1 MGESSQLSRAYGLP
15 NIHESPSAAP
25 QQQSAARN
33 AGRSMKPLVTPFY
46 IPSSHTETLGSPVS
60 ASGSDHSPYA
70 SQIRPV
76 PRDGFTPSQ
85 DLGKSNSSVQ
95 EQVEM
100 EQFSNFPPAISP
112 FAPCGSTQPIRED
125 DRQMW
130 PTHGTQGIRWAK
142 SEHASPIEDPET
154 PGLKLRRSSLKT
166 CELGETGL
174 GFPGCFVLVPT
185 ADSPPDSESQSGDG
199 PEPSLVSAKKSVR
212 RPMEEAE
219 RAAIKLNRKLG
230 VCLRCKI
237 FKERCRG
244 GFPCD
249 RCRSLRHWK
258 NICVSAHFAHRSIFS
273 RGLWKARLVPSLRNV
288 AEWVPLDPNSMEYIL
303 VSNGHPPSIS
313 VAVQQFKPA
322 DPALLDHV
330 LWRELRKTDFAR
342 IPSTAIAVSSEI
354 PFDKLDVYFGDH
366 ILPLVTEIQMLAGSQ
381 AHEQTFAQTLRAACD
396 YSSANPE
403 NGYLVRKA
411 LRLWAAQIIY
421 FKGVWRIS
429 GQNKV
434 GMFPIQDPRS
444 KLYGITPLPR
454 LANQQLDARVEEWMA
469 QREQGL
475 LTELQTKIFKRNST
489 DWFTIYLTLFVILST
504 LEMDT
509 WSLKTWAADS
519 KDLLDRI
526 EAMDLRHPNEARRAW
541 LWPLADNPETLV
553 ERNTFLTE
561 TLVAHFRSVTKGF
574 VPFTLDWY
582 SDQAVVMAGG
592 EQYALEYMRTIGQQV
607 KASDRQLRERI
618 VAGYSREDINSLKLS
633 YSAKL
638 MVGED
643 S

>member
-1 MGESSQLSRAYGLP
+1 MGESS
-15 NIHESPSAAP
+15 
-25 QQQSAARN
+25 ARN

-46 IPSSHTETLGSPVS
+46 IAPSHPETLGSPV
-60 ASGSDHSPYA
+60 SGSDHSPYA
-70 SQIRPV
+70 SQIRPTSH
-76 PRDGFTPSQ
+76 DGFTPSQ
-85 DLGKSNSSVQ
+85 GAGKSNNSVPD
-95 EQVEM
+95 QVEM
-100 EQFSNFPPAISP
+100 EQFGNFPPAISP
-112 FAPCGSTQPIRED
+112 LSSYSSAQPIRED

-130 PTHGTQGIRWAK
+130 PAHRTQGIRWAK

-154 PGLKLRRSSLKT
+154 PSPKLRRSSLKT

-174 GFPGCFVLVPT
+174 GFPGCYVLVPT
-185 ADSPPDSESQSGDG
+185 ADSPPDSGSQSGDG
-199 PEPSLVSAKKSVR
+199 PEPSLVSAKKNVR

-273 RGLWKARLVPSLRNV
+273 RGLWKARLVPSMHNV
-288 AEWVPLDPNSMEYIL
+288 AEWIPLPSSSVEYIH
-303 VSNGHPPSIS
+303 VSNGYPPSIV
-313 VAVQQFKPA
+313 VAVQRFRPI
-322 DPALLDHV
+322 DSVLLDHI
-330 LWRELRKTDFAR
+330 LWRESRKTDFAR
-342 IPSTAIAVSSEI
+342 IPSAAVAVSSEI
-354 PFDKLDVYFGDH
+354 PFDKLDGYFDDH
-366 ILPLVTEIQMLAGSQ
+366 IFPLVTEIHSLAGSQ
-381 AHEQTFAQTLRAACD
+381 VHEQTFAQTLRAASD

-421 FKGVWRIS
+421 FKGVWRIN
-429 GQNKV
+429 GPNKV
-434 GMFPIQDPRS
+434 GMFPIQDPKS
-444 KLYGITPLPR
+444 KVYGITPLPR

-469 QREQGL
+469 QTEQEL
-475 LTELQTKIFKRNST
+475 LTDLQTKIFKRNST
-489 DWFTIYLTLFVILST
+489 DWFTIYLTLFITLST

-519 KDLLDRI
+519 KDLLYRI
-526 EAMDLRHPNEARRAW
+526 ETMNLRNPSEVRKAW
-541 LWPLADNPETLV
+541 LWPLSDNPETLV
-553 ERNTFLTE
+553 QRNTFLTE

-607 KASDRQLRERI
+607 KVSDRQLRERI
-618 VAGYSREDINSLKLS
+618 LAEYSREDIDSLKFS

-643 S
+643 L

>member
-1 MGESSQLSRAYGLP
+1 MPPILNGAGESAT
-15 NIHESPSAAP
+15 
-25 QQQSAARN
+25 RN
-33 AGRSMKPLVTPFY
+33 ASRSMKPLVTPFY
-46 IPSSHTETLGSPVS
+46 IASSHTETLGSPVS
-60 ASGSDHSPYA
+60 VSGSDHYA
-70 SQIRPV
+70 PQIRPA
-76 PRDGFTPSQ
+76 PHDGFTPGQ
-85 DLGKSNSSVQ
+85 DMGKSNSSVR
-95 EQVEM
+95 EQVEL
-100 EQFSNFPPAISP
+100 EQFSNFSPAVPPLASSYS
-112 FAPCGSTQPIRED
+112 STQPTRED

-130 PTHGTQGIRWAK
+130 PAHRTQGIRWAK

-154 PGLKLRRSSLKT
+154 PSPKLRRSSLKT

-174 GFPGCFVLVPT
+174 GFPGCYVLVPT

-273 RGLWKARLVPSLRNV
+273 RGLWKARLVPSLRNI
-288 AEWVPLDPNSMEYIL
+288 AEWVPLASNPIEYIR
-303 VSNGHPPSIS
+303 VSNGYAPSIAI
-313 VAVQQFKPA
+313 AVQRFRPV
-322 DPALLDHV
+322 DSALLDHV

-342 IPSTAIAVSSEI
+342 IPSTAVAVSSDI
-354 PFDKLDVYFGDH
+354 PSDKLDVYFGDH

-381 AHEQTFAQTLRAACD
+381 VHERTFAQTLRAAYD
-396 YSSANPE
+396 YSLANLE

-434 GMFPIQDPRS
+434 GMFPIQDPKS
-444 KLYGITPLPR
+444 KIYGIIPLPR
-454 LANQQLDARVEEWMA
+454 LANQQLDARVEEWTA
-469 QREQGL
+469 QTEQEL

-489 DWFTIYLTLFVILST
+489 DWFTIYLTLFITLST

-509 WSLKTWAADS
+509 WNLKTWATDS
-519 KDLLDRI
+519 KNLLGRI
-526 EAMDLRHPNEARRAW
+526 ETMDLRNPSEARKAW
-541 LWPLADNPETLV
+541 LWPLADNPGTLV

-574 VPFTLDWY
+574 APFTLDWY

-592 EQYALEYMRTIGQQV
+592 EQHALEYMRSIGQQV

-618 VAGYSREDINSLKLS
+618 VAEYSREDINSLVFS

>member
-1 MGESSQLSRAYGLP
+1 
-15 NIHESPSAAP
+15 
-25 QQQSAARN
+25 
-33 AGRSMKPLVTPFY
+33 
-46 IPSSHTETLGSPVS
+46 
-60 ASGSDHSPYA
+60 
-70 SQIRPV
+70 
-76 PRDGFTPSQ
+76 
-85 DLGKSNSSVQ
+85 
-95 EQVEM
+95 
-100 EQFSNFPPAISP
+100 
-112 FAPCGSTQPIRED
+112 
-125 DRQMW
+125 
-130 PTHGTQGIRWAK
+130 
-142 SEHASPIEDPET
+142 
-154 PGLKLRRSSLKT
+154 
-166 CELGETGL
+166 
-174 GFPGCFVLVPT
+174 
-185 ADSPPDSESQSGDG
+185 
-199 PEPSLVSAKKSVR
+199 
-212 RPMEEAE
+212 
-219 RAAIKLNRKLG
+219 
-230 VCLRCKI
+230 
-237 FKERCRG
+237 
-244 GFPCD
+244 
-249 RCRSLRHWK
+249 
-258 NICVSAHFAHRSIFS
+258 
-273 RGLWKARLVPSLRNV
+273 
-288 AEWVPLDPNSMEYIL
+288 
-303 VSNGHPPSIS
+303 
-313 VAVQQFKPA
+313 
-322 DPALLDHV
+322 LDHV

-342 IPSTAIAVSSEI
+342 IPSSAIAVSSEI

-366 ILPLVTEIQMLAGSQ
+366 ILPLVNEIQMLAGSQ

-434 GMFPIQDPRS
+434 GMFPIQDPKS

-489 DWFTIYLTLFVILST
+489 DWFTIYLTLFVTLST

-509 WSLKTWAADS
+509 WSLKTWATDS

-526 EAMDLRHPNEARRAW
+526 EAMDLRHPNESRRAW

-553 ERNTFLTE
+553 DRNTFLTE

-618 VAGYSREDINSLKLS
+618 VAEYSREDINSLKLS

>member
-1 MGESSQLSRAYGLP
+1 MGE
-15 NIHESPSAAP
+15 
-25 QQQSAARN
+25 SAARN

-46 IPSSHTETLGSPVS
+46 IASSHTETLGSPVS
-60 ASGSDHSPYA
+60 VSGSDHSPYA
-70 SQIRPV
+70 SQIRPT

-85 DLGKSNSSVQ
+85 DVGKPNSSVQ

-100 EQFSNFPPAISP
+100 EPFSNFPPAISP

-130 PTHGTQGIRWAK
+130 PTHGTHGIRWAK
-142 SEHASPIEDPET
+142 SEHASPIEDSEI
-154 PGLKLRRSSLKT
+154 PGPKLRRSSLKT

-288 AEWVPLDPNSMEYIL
+288 AEWVPLDSNSIEYIH
-303 VSNGHPPSIS
+303 VSNGYAPSIA
-313 VAVQQFKPA
+313 VAVQQFKPV
-322 DPALLDHV
+322 DSTLLDHV

-342 IPSTAIAVSSEI
+342 IPSSAIAVSSEI

-366 ILPLVTEIQMLAGSQ
+366 ILPLVNEIQMLAGSQ

-434 GMFPIQDPRS
+434 GMFPIQDPKS

-489 DWFTIYLTLFVILST
+489 DWFTIYLTLFVTLST

-509 WSLKTWAADS
+509 WSLKTWATDS

-526 EAMDLRHPNEARRAW
+526 EAMDLRHPNESRRAW

-553 ERNTFLTE
+553 DRNTFLTE

-618 VAGYSREDINSLKLS
+618 VAEYSREDINSLKLS